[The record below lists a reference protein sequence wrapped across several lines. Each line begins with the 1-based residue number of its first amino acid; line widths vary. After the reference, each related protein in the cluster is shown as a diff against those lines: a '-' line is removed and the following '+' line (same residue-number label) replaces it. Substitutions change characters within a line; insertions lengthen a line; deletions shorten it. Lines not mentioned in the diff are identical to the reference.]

1 VRHDTTTTATDLLV
15 GWLMGLDHIVVQL
28 QLGQLAIEFAM
39 GGQLHHGQMRHLPR
53 IGDQLCAHLAMQ

>member
-1 VRHDTTTTATDLLV
+1 
-15 GWLMGLDHIVVQL
+15 MGLDHIVVQL